1 MLEQPWLIM
10 PLRAGG
16 SSFGLKYM
24 KIRGCLLKK
33 QRRPL
38 PPFRSESRSSR
49 GRLSSFGFSLIE
61 LVVVIA
67 ILGVLI
73 SVAMPQF
80 INIKKDAEINQAK
93 SALATLFKE
102 CKVAE
107 IRGNS
112 TLLSDMS
119 SAKASLPGYR
129 LSTGQLFG
137 DDFLAEDCFRSD
149 LGGMMLIEA
158 WPVVPNSYPVGTE
171 PTKISPI
178 FAFQYDPASGRVT
191 RSCQVW
197 SDAQYLA
204 GCGDLEDAPVN
215 CGGLGQPR
223 CSGSGGSSSAT
234 LKNGN
239 W

>member
-1 MLEQPWLIM
+1 M
-10 PLRAGG
+10 
-16 SSFGLKYM
+16 
-24 KIRGCLLKK
+24 KK
-33 QRRPL
+33 QRQLFFAVSLSR
-38 PPFRSESRSSR
+38 RSVKIGSS
-49 GRLSSFGFSLIE
+49 SHGFSLIE

-73 SVAMPQF
+73 SIAMPQF

-112 TLLSDMS
+112 TLLSDIS

-137 DDFLAEDCFRSD
+137 ADFLAEDCFRSD

-158 WPVVPNSYPVGTE
+158 WPVVPDSYPVGTE
-171 PTKISPI
+171 PTKIAPI
-178 FAFQYDPASGRVT
+178 FAFQYDPASGEVT
-191 RSCQVW
+191 RTCQVW
-197 SDAQYLA
+197 SDAEYLA
-204 GCGDLEDAPVN
+204 GCGDLTDAPRA

-223 CSGSGGSSSAT
+223 CSGSGGGSSSAS
-234 LKNGN
+234 LKNGS